1 MWRRARGVSF
11 IRRRRYG
18 VPGAQPGW
26 SGRDRRGQR
35 PGMTSQEPAE
45 IGRPRGEVREPRR
58 ANEILKAA
66 AFFAAGLNRHGQ
78 PRGTHPPAQRCVRGR
93 LAAGYQL
100 YGAEKTWRLPG
111 VGPMATE
118 PSGTM
123 RLTVYQAVP
132 DNQKNEGSASSG
144 QPPRITTAEPGR
156 VRGEGA
162 ADAVMRRS
170 GEKVAT
176 RLRLPRFAAARHE
189 AIETLMSG
197 LGVSAGR
204 TFPAGMGS

>member
-1 MWRRARGVSF
+1 MRRRAKESVSSGVGDMEF
-11 IRRRRYG
+11 RARAVRMVMEVCPDYETEWAAI
-18 VPGAQPGW
+18 GAIAAKLGDGSSERSASGS

-35 PGMTSQEPAE
+35 PGMTGQEPAE

-66 AFFAAGLNRHGQ
+66 SAFC
-78 PRGTHPPAQRCVRGR
+78 PRQ
-93 LAAGYQL
+93 
-100 YGAEKTWRLPG
+100 
-111 VGPMATE
+111 
-118 PSGTM
+118 S
-123 RLTVYQAVP
+123 
-132 DNQKNEGSASSG
+132 KNEGSASSG
-144 QPPRITTAEPGR
+144 QPPRITTAKPGR

-176 RLRLPRFAAARHE
+176 RLRLPRFAARHE

-197 LGVSAGR
+197 PGVSAGR
-204 TFPAGMGS
+204 TFPAGMGP